1 MDEDPMNTPR
11 GIVYGILFSAVLWAI
26 VLLVVVGFFA

>member
-26 VLLVVVGFFA
+26 VLLVVVGSQI